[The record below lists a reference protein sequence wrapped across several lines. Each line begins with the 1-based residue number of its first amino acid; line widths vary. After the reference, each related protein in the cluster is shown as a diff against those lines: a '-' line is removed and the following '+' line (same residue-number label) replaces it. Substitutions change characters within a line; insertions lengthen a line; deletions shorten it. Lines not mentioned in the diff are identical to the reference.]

1 MGALPEGAPWPES
14 NRLESFRQPDSF
26 HAYVHIPFCEVRCG
40 YCDFNTYTQS
50 ELGEVKRSEFH
61 LPLIQEMNWARN
73 TIDTSGIHLPKLS
86 SIFFGGG
93 TPSLMQTDQIAALL
107 AKLSQN
113 FGIEPNAEIT
123 LEANPESTSQELLE
137 GLREAGVNRISFGAQ
152 SFDPKVLRV
161 LDRTHRPELLQPLV
175 RAAKELGFR
184 TSVDLIYGAPEE
196 SLESWHQTLEQA
208 ISLETE
214 HVSAYSLIVEE
225 GTKLAAQIRR
235 GNFPDTDED
244 LNASKHQLASELLEA
259 AGLDWYEVSN
269 WGNPS
274 IHNMA
279 YWQSKNWWGFG
290 PGAHSHINGNRFWNR
305 KHPLAY
311 QRALEVGSP
320 AMGFETID
328 DQTHLVEAIMLR
340 LRTKHGLP
348 RVMLGELGASAESVA
363 RYLADGLLTLRADMV
378 VVTQKGRLLVDG
390 IALELVSSAGH

>member
-107 AKLSQN
+107 AQLSQN

-161 LDRTHRPELLQPLV
+161 LDRTHRPELLHPLV

-208 ISLETE
+208 IWLETE

-340 LRTKHGLP
+340 LRTKQGLP